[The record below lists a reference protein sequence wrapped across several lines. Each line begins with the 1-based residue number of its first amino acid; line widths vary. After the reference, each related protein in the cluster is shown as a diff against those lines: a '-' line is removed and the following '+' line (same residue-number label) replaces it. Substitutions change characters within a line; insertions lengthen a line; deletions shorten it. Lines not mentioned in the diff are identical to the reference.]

1 VAPRLSIAICCAAL
15 ASAPARAA
23 EETVPLDAARSHAEF
38 QVRVMWLF
46 GVEGRFGSVQ
56 GEVHVDREAQVARV
70 IAQIDA
76 TRVEMRKPDYEEW
89 VKSEEFFDAAH
100 HPRIVFES
108 LPFPLSV
115 LREGGAVSGMLSV
128 RGQTHQTTFDLA
140 PSPDPCPGPRW
151 TNCAMLADGAI
162 QRSQF
167 GMHTHRATLSDKVK
181 LHLTIVAR
189 D

>member
-1 VAPRLSIAICCAAL
+1 VPTRALGLVCALL
-15 ASAPARAA
+15 AGLPAARAA
-23 EETVPLDAARSHAEF
+23 EQVVALDPQRSHAEF

-70 IAQIDA
+70 LAQIDA
-76 TRVEMRKPDYEEW
+76 TRVEMRKPDYEAW
-89 VKSEEFFDAAH
+89 VKSEEFFDAAR

-115 LREGGAVSGMLSV
+115 LREGGTVSGNLSV
-128 RGQTHQTTFDLA
+128 RGETHQTTFELT
-140 PSPDPCPGPRW
+140 PSPDPCPGPSW

-167 GMHTHRATLSDKVK
+167 GMRTHRATLADKVK
-181 LHLTIVAR
+181 LHLAIVAR
-189 D
+189 E